1 MTYILERDIR
11 WEMAHALIDYQ
22 GPCARLHGHSWVA
35 TIKLRFRKLDK
46 AGMGVDFTD
55 MKVIDRW
62 IDDNWDHRC
71 LLHFNHPALL
81 PYTEGEE
88 KWDVVIN
95 ELGFVPIEYNPT
107 SENLAKRLAL
117 IVSELMKIDLQDIR
131 VTVRE
136 TSKNCCSYVPEES
149 W

>member
-1 MTYILERDIR
+1 MPYILERDIR
-11 WEMAHALIDYQ
+11 WEMAHSLVDYV
-22 GPCARLHGHSWVA
+22 GPCSRIHGHSWVA
-35 TIKLRFRKLDK
+35 TVKLRFRELDK

-71 LLHFNHPALL
+71 LLHLNHTALQ
-81 PYTEGEE
+81 PYIDGPEQ
-88 KWDVVIN
+88 WDPIIN
-95 ELGFVPIEYNPT
+95 ELGFVPVEYNPT

-117 IVSELMKIDLQDIR
+117 IVSELMGIDLEDVR
-131 VTVRE
+131 VSVRE
-136 TSKNCCSYVPEES
+136 TSKNCCTYVPQES